1 MSLPESVS
9 GDGPLFC
16 TSTPTPP
23 LSVITL
29 PVIPD
34 ALTPKLY
41 NCSPFPKLPLIV
53 LLTTPT
59 VTFCSVN
66 PHCRC
71 SAPRCS
77 ILPTTRSSTGSLPT
91 HCCATP
97 CRRSIAGQNHSHSHR
112 HRGYWPPHN
121 SSALLRRIARKSPHS
136 H

>member
-66 PHCRC
+66 P
-71 SAPRCS
+71 P
-77 ILPTTRSSTGSLPT
+77 LPLLCTTLFHTSDDPEL
-91 HCCATP
+91 HWFTP
-97 CRRSIAGQNHSHSHR
+97 H
-112 HRGYWPPHN
+112 P
-121 SSALLRRIARKSPHS
+121 LLRDTVQALNCRAKP
-136 H
+136 